1 MTIQGIELSDEMLAQ
16 RVQEGHKEDFGIL
29 MERYQAKLF
38 RYGKKFITGHDNIED
53 VVQDVFIK
61 TYQHIKSFDTSQKF
75 SSWIYRIA
83 HNTYVNAVKKQSREP
98 LYLFD
103 FDLILGHTIVENP
116 AEKEQEQEE
125 IRLLVEKGLD
135 MLPSRYR
142 EIIVLYYMEELSY
155 KEIADILQVPV
166 GTVGIRLKRAK
177 DKLKNICVALEQ
189 THGK

>member
-1 MTIQGIELSDEMLAQ
+1 MTIDGIELSDEMLAQ

-61 TYQHIKSFDTSQKF
+61 TYQHIKSFDTSKKF

-116 AEKEQEQEE
+116 REREQEQEE

-177 DKLKNICVALEQ
+177 DKLKDVYVALEQ

>member
-116 AEKEQEQEE
+116 REREQEQEE